1 MAALHL
7 LHTSQI
13 LAIFALGK
21 EKVAPSKNWPP
32 LRSPRGARQLSR
44 RDCRCP
50 QNPGRGAIKGKMTC
64 LSSQEIIKAPH

>member
-32 LRSPRGARQLSR
+32 LRIGPLFAPRGEHDSSAGELASR
-44 RDCRCP
+44 
-50 QNPGRGAIKGKMTC
+50 KG
-64 LSSQEIIKAPH
+64 

>member
-32 LRSPRGARQLSR
+32 LRIGPLKELA
-44 RDCRCP
+44 P
-50 QNPGRGAIKGKMTC
+50 
-64 LSSQEIIKAPH
+64 SSLPEGSTTAQPAS